1 MRAFAGWIEATALSQ
16 ALSSQ
21 ADWLW
26 PLSESVHFVG
36 LVLVIGC
43 AGFFDL
49 RLMGLMKGRVSI
61 AAARQLIPWA
71 QAGLCLSLSTGL
83 IFFISEPQQYVVKAA
98 WWAKVAFLA
107 VAMMNALVFEV
118 MFGKRLDAIDPAD
131 DPPLALRVI
140 GFVSLV
146 AWLGALYFGRMLP
159 YLEPGLDSNL

>member
-1 MRAFAGWIEATALSQ
+1 MSAFAVWLEGTALSQ
-16 ALSSQ
+16 ALSAQ

-26 PLSESVHFVG
+26 PLSESWHFVG

-49 RLMGLMKGRVSI
+49 RLMGFMKGRVSI

-71 QAGLCLSLSTGL
+71 QAGLCVSLATGL
-83 IFFISEPQQYVVKAA
+83 IFFISEPQQYIVKTA
-98 WWAKVAFLA
+98 WWAKVAFLL
-107 VAMMNALVFEV
+107 VAATNALVFEV
-118 MFGKRLDAIDPAD
+118 AFGRRLDSMGSED
-131 DPPLALRVI
+131 DPPLAFRVI

>member
-1 MRAFAGWIEATALSQ
+1 MSAFAAWLGNTALSQ
-16 ALSSQ
+16 LLSSQ
-21 ADWLW
+21 AVWLW

-49 RLMGLMKGRVSI
+49 RLMGFMKGHVSI
-61 AAARQLIPWA
+61 GAARQLIPWA
-71 QAGLCLSLSTGL
+71 QAGLCVSLATGL
-83 IFFISEPQQYVVKAA
+83 IFFISEPQQYVVKTA

-107 VAMMNALVFEV
+107 IAVANALVFEV
-118 MFGKRLDAIDPAD
+118 AFGRRLDSLRAD
-131 DPPLALRVI
+131 ADPPLALKAI

-146 AWLGALYFGRMLP
+146 AWLGVLCFGRLLP